1 LHLLTEAMA
10 IPCVVIAGRPNV
22 GKSSLFNAI
31 SGGRV
36 AIVEPTPGVTRDRI
50 SRIVERDGR
59 RFELVDTGGL
69 GLVDELELSND
80 IHRQI
85 EVAIAHA
92 DIVLLVVD
100 VKAGRQPMDE
110 EISRRLRQAGKRV
123 LLVINKC
130 DTRKDEQGVADFYAL
145 GQPDMVPTSVEHR
158 RGIRD
163 LMQVLHE
170 ALPEPTGEPA
180 EAVGPTGPGAAPVK
194 IAFVGRRNAGKSTL
208 VNYLAQEPRVLVSE
222 IPGTT
227 RDSVDVDFRVG
238 EMRFTAID
246 TAGVRRRKQVKDS
259 IDLYSDS
266 RVRGAIGR
274 ADVVV
279 HLLDGPM
286 EIGRLDKQLAD
297 YVVSRCKPC
306 VVAVNKVD
314 LAPGTTLDEWDKYVR
329 DRLPGV
335 AFAPLVCIS
344 AQTGQNVMTLIE
356 TAVSL
361 HEQSFVRVATGELNR
376 AIEEAVVRRP
386 PPSSNTQFG
395 RIYYATQ
402 VAVKPPT
409 VVLFANEP
417 DLIDDNYQR
426 YLAGRLRGAFG
437 FSAIPIRFVVRP
449 RRREDED

>member
-1 LHLLTEAMA
+1 MG

-31 SGGRV
+31 CGGRV

-50 SRIVERDGR
+50 SRLVERDGK

-69 GLVDELELSND
+69 GLVDTEELAAD

-92 DIVLLVVD
+92 DLVLLVVD

-110 EISRRLRQAGKRV
+110 EISRRLRQAGKGV
-123 LLVINKC
+123 LLVVNKC

-158 RGIRD
+158 RGLRE
-163 LMQVLHE
+163 LMEKLSQVLPDARE
-170 ALPEPTGEPA
+170 EGEQTPA
-180 EAVGPTGPGAAPVK
+180 EPDSPAAEPVK

-208 VNYLAQEPRVLVSE
+208 VNQLAQEPRVLVSE

-227 RDSVDVDFRVG
+227 RDSVDVEFRLG
-238 EMRFTAID
+238 RMRFIAID
-246 TAGVRRRKQVKDS
+246 TAGMRRRKQVKDS
-259 IDLYSDS
+259 IDFYSAA
-266 RVRGAIGR
+266 RARQAIGC

-297 YVVSRCKPC
+297 YVTSHYKPC
-306 VVAVNKVD
+306 VIAVNKVD
-314 LAPGTTLDEWDKYVR
+314 LAPGTTLDEWDAYVR
-329 DRLPGV
+329 DRLQGV

-344 AQTGQNVMTLIE
+344 AKTGSNVVRLLE

-376 AIEEAVVRRP
+376 VIEEAVVRRP
-386 PPSSNTQFG
+386 PPSSGAQFG
-395 RIYYATQ
+395 KIYYATQ
-402 VAVKPPT
+402 VAVRPPT

-417 DLIDDNYQR
+417 ELIDEGYLR
-426 YLAGRLRGAFG
+426 YLAGRLRAAFP
-437 FSAIPIRFVVRP
+437 FNAIPIKFVVRA
-449 RRREDED
+449 RRREDKD